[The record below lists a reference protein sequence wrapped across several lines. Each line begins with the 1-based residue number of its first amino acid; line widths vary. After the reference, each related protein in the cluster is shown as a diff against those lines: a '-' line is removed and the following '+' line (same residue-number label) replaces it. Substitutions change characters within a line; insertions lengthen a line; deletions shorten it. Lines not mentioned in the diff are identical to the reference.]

1 MKTFVLHNNY
11 AAAHNKTT
19 AGALCNSESPVL
31 SVLPDTAVLKD
42 GRPFFIPDF
51 AEPCSMQ
58 AHLVVRISRLGR
70 SISSRFASRYYD
82 AATVGVT
89 FRADALLARLRAEGL
104 PWDVAVGFD
113 GAAVI
118 GHFVPV
124 DGLDVMNVPFQVML
138 DGTVAQEGR
147 TDRMVCCIN
156 DSIAYISRFYT
167 LRQGDLLFTG
177 APAEAVGVRIDQH
190 VCGTLDGEALLN
202 FNVK

>member
-11 AAAHNKTT
+11 AAHNKT
-19 AGALCNSESPVL
+19 GVRALNNTECPVAY
-31 SVLPDTAVLKD
+31 VLPDTAILKD

-51 AEPCSMQ
+51 AEPCTMQ
-58 AHLVVRISRLGR
+58 THLVVRISRLGK
-70 SISSRFASRYYD
+70 SVSPRFAHRYYD

-89 FRADALLARLRAEGL
+89 FRAEALLEWLRAAGL

-118 GHFVPV
+118 GRFVEAG
-124 DGLDVMNVPFQVML
+124 DRDLSHTAFRVML
-138 DGTVAQEGR
+138 DGEEVLAGNSQQLLCSIDE
-147 TDRMVCCIN
+147 
-156 DSIAYISRFYT
+156 SIAYVSRFYT

-177 APAEAVGVRIDQH
+177 APVEGVRVAIDRH
-190 VCGTLDGEALLN
+190 VSGELDGMPLLE